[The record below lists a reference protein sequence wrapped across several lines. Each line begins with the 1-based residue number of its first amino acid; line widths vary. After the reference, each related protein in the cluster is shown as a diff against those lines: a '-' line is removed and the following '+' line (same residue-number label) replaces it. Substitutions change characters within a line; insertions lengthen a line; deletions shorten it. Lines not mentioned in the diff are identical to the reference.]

1 MNWSG
6 IIKNIIFDADDT
18 LWENNIYYTEATA
31 DFFDLAASAG
41 VSREEAQRDF
51 DHLELQVVRE
61 RGYGSQHFVY
71 ILKELFRRYSVE
83 QRKVLDEER
92 FRKIVQRFEDHP
104 VQPPK
109 LFDGVLE
116 TLRYLKDKYNLY
128 ILTKGE
134 FDEQEGKILRAKVND
149 CVQKYFI
156 LPEKNDQAYLT
167 LLSEN
172 GWRPEETCMVG
183 NSPKS
188 DINPALRVGMYAI
201 HIPYRDTWKL
211 DDEPIV
217 AREGKFQQLSAF
229 TDLQKV
235 F

>member
-1 MNWSG
+1 MDWTG
-6 IIKNIIFDADDT
+6 QIKNIIFDADDT
-18 LWENNIYYTEATA
+18 LWENNIYYTQATA
-31 DFFDLAASAG
+31 DFFDLAAEAG
-41 VSREEAQRDF
+41 VGREEVQRDF

-71 ILKELFRRYSVE
+71 ILKELFRRYSNAR
-83 QRKVLDEER
+83 RKTLDEER
-92 FRKIVQRFEDHP
+92 FRQIVRRFEDHP
-104 VQPPK
+104 VQPPQ

-134 FDEQEGKILRAKVND
+134 FDEQEGKILRAQVNN
-149 CVQKYFI
+149 CVKKYFI
-156 LPEKNDQAYLT
+156 LPEKNDQAYLK
-167 LLSEN
+167 LISEN
-172 GWRPEETCMVG
+172 GWQAEETCMVG

-217 AREGKFQQLSAF
+217 AQEGKFQELPSF
-229 TDLQKV
+229 VDLQKA